1 MESRIIARAT
11 TTEEITQA
19 LGEAAQLL
27 AVCEE
32 IGGWSYAT
40 DSGDRHPDGQ
50 WWRIPSAGRAN
61 FLGGL
66 ATDEA
71 G

>member
-19 LGEAAQLL
+19 LG
-27 AVCEE
+27 EE

-61 FLGGL
+61 FLGRL